1 MGHQQHGATHVGCQ
15 VSIEILMNASP
26 SETRVALT
34 ELGLLQE
41 IYIERNNK
49 RGPVGNIYLGKVVRV
64 MPGMQAAFVDIGLD
78 KAGFIHAADIVVLG
92 PDGYEIEQKV
102 EQKVAPT
109 ISELLHEGQ
118 HLVVQVVKEP
128 IATKGARL
136 TTQLSIASRFL
147 VYMPRNR
154 HLGISQRIE
163 SEEERERLLAALRTC
178 TQQEDLEGQCG
189 FILRTA
195 ADGVSETELLS
206 DIRFLRRVWNAVSKR
221 ITETREI
228 KVIYHDL
235 VLYVRAM
242 RDLLKPQVERIRIDD
257 AGIYEE
263 VLHFAR
269 EFIPE
274 IEHSIE
280 LYQGERPLFDV
291 YGIEDEIQKAL
302 SRTVKLKSGGNLVI
316 DQNEAMTTIDVNTGA
331 FLGAHNQEETI
342 FKTNLEAAKSIARQ
356 LKVRNLGG
364 IIIID
369 FIDMIDEEHQRQ
381 VLRTLTKAVEKD
393 PARTRLS
400 PLSELGLV
408 EMTRKRTR
416 ESLQQIL
423 CQDCPTCKGKA
434 TVKTPETV
442 CYEIFREIMRVAR
455 AFENRA
461 LLVMAAQQV
470 VDRLLDEEST
480 TVADLEQLTGKSIS
494 FRVEAM
500 YTTEQF
506 DVVMY

>member
-1 MGHQQHGATHVGCQ
+1 
-15 VSIEILMNASP
+15 VSVEILINASP

-34 ELGLLQE
+34 DLGLLQE

-49 RGPVGNIYLGKVVRV
+49 RGPVGNIYFGKVVRV

-78 KAGFIHAADIVVLG
+78 KAGFIHAADIAVPG
-92 PDGYEIEQKV
+92 PDDFEAAQPQE
-102 EQKVAPT
+102 AS
-109 ISELLHEGQ
+109 ISQLLHEGQ
-118 HLVVQVVKEP
+118 YLVVQVAKEP

-136 TTQLSIASRFL
+136 TTHLSIAARYL
-147 VYMPRNR
+147 VHMPRNR

-163 SEEERERLLAALRTC
+163 NEEERQRLLAALSACVTA
-178 TQQEDLEGQCG
+178 ENLLDQCG

-195 ADGVSETELLS
+195 AEGVHEVELLA
-206 DIRFLRRVWNAVSKR
+206 DIRFLRRVWVAVERR
-221 ITETREI
+221 IEAARREETKAIR
-228 KVIYHDL
+228 VIYQDL

-242 RDLLKPQVERIRIDD
+242 RDLLRPQVERIRIDD
-257 AGIYEE
+257 PGIHQE
-263 VLHFAR
+263 VLQFAR

-274 IEHSIE
+274 IEQNIE
-280 LYQGERPLFDV
+280 LYQGERPLFEV
-291 YGIEDEIQKAL
+291 FGIEEEIQKAL

-316 DQNEAMTTIDVNTGA
+316 DQNEAMTTVDVNTGA
-331 FLGAHNQEETI
+331 FVGTRNHEETI
-342 FKTNLEAAKSIARQ
+342 FKTNLEAAKAIARQ

-369 FIDMIDEEHQRQ
+369 FIDMADEEHQRQ
-381 VLRTLTKAVEKD
+381 VLRTLSKALERD
-393 PARTRLS
+393 PARTRIS

-423 CQDCPTCKGKA
+423 CQDCPTCKGKGSI
-434 TVKTPETV
+434 KTAETV
-442 CYEIFREIMRVAR
+442 CYEIFREILRVAR

-470 VDRLLDEEST
+470 VDRLLDEESS
-480 TVADLEQLTGKSIS
+480 TVADLELLAGKSIS
-494 FRVEAM
+494 FQVEAM